1 MSKTVRRITEVYE
14 PFAAIIAYM
23 TGADDGNDIGYYLE
37 KRNIRNGKMGV
48 GKPLS
53 QKMFASIIKKIQ
65 ATSDQLDLGM
75 YGRVPSNLLFC
86 DVRVDRD
93 KLVWYHE
100 PEERNVFFKEELNIP
115 NGRMKVPG
123 LVYVVERGVMRLYAF
138 KGKRPTDKLYQAP
151 FMNTGSNSVCLG
163 NAKVKKPEDRTFDNI
178 IAYWEK
184 MYWNSEFSHILGGN
198 PIKGNLAVLTKELIE
213 TGKPFPTDV
222 LVPLKLKLS
231 TLLR

>member
-1 MSKTVRRITEVYE
+1 MSKTVRRITEVYK

-23 TGADDGNDIGYYLE
+23 TGEDDGNDTGYYLE

-53 QKMFASIIKKIQ
+53 QKMLASIIKKVQ

-75 YGRVPSNLLFC
+75 YGRMPSNVLYC

-100 PEERNVFFKEELNIP
+100 PEERNVFFSEGVNIP

-123 LVYVVERGVMRLYAF
+123 LVYVVERGKMRLFAF
-138 KGKRPTDKLYQAP
+138 KGKHPTDKLFHAP
-151 FMNTGSNSVCLG
+151 FMNTDNSVCLG
-163 NAKVKKPEDRTFDNI
+163 NAKVEKPEERTFENV

-184 MYWNSEFSHILGGN
+184 MYWNSEFSHILGSN

-222 LVPLKLKLS
+222 LVPVNVKLS
-231 TLLR
+231 NLLR